1 MGARKG
7 AAHPRAHLL
16 AVLAVGEVVE
26 VPIVEVAGARGPLAW
41 LGAHLAGVNAAFPQK
56 LAVGHR
62 EGLADGLSNELG
74 LWRRGSSSQGVSH
87 PPSGPPNPLT
97 SSESN
102 PPTHLGQDSQET
114 AYKDFGKI
122 ATVLG
127 NWETGPGQGRFRD
140 LAPASPSYGK
150 NGNMW
155 DLLEGWSDLP
165 ARRTSEGSGLYRRV
179 GAPGHRSPAA
189 HIIRV
194 ENVADHLVEPVAMS
208 LGCRAPGQ
216 PPAGHNHQH
225 TADVRD
231 VGDGLQGVVHHG
243 LLEAG
248 EIRPGQAAEASVEPP
263 RHQRRGPSPVPGSRP
278 SEP

>member
-7 AAHPRAHLL
+7 VAHPLAHLL

-114 AYKDFGKI
+114 AYMDFGKI

-127 NWETGPGQGRFRD
+127 NRETGLGQGRFRD
-140 LAPASPSYGK
+140 SAPSLTVLREKREYVGPIGGMERPASTEDQARAGGFTGGWGHPDTGAQ
-150 NGNMW
+150 
-155 DLLEGWSDLP
+155 LL
-165 ARRTSEGSGLYRRV
+165 TSSEWKTWQ
-179 GAPGHRSPAA
+179 
-189 HIIRV
+189 II
-194 ENVADHLVEPVAMS
+194 L
-208 LGCRAPGQ
+208 
-216 PPAGHNHQH
+216 
-225 TADVRD
+225 
-231 VGDGLQGVVHHG
+231 
-243 LLEAG
+243 
-248 EIRPGQAAEASVEPP
+248 
-263 RHQRRGPSPVPGSRP
+263 
-278 SEP
+278 